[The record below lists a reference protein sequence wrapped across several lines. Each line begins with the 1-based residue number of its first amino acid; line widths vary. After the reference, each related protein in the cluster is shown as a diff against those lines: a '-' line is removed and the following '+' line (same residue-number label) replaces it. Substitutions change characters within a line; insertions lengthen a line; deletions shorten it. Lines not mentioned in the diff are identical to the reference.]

1 MLNKEVLIN
10 IFKKLLEEAKNSC
23 DDFNSADGKIGDG
36 DLGVTI
42 LHGLEEINNTINK
55 FSDDIGANF
64 MLCSQAFVKK
74 SGSSFG
80 TLIAFSFMNI
90 SKNLKGKTECNHDDI
105 ISIFETALK
114 TILERGKTNLGDKT
128 IADTLDLII
137 KNLKVNQNY
146 SDVFKSSTK
155 QALEDFKGK
164 KIRIGRARMFED
176 KTKDLDD
183 PGMFALNR
191 LTSVFQLME
200 TLILLA
206 LVIVVG
212 WVLFRPFS
220 KRELDKYNDRD
231 NWPNMDL

>member
-1 MLNKEVLIN
+1 MLNKQVLIN
-10 IFKKLLEEAKNSC
+10 IFKKLLEEAKNSY
-23 DDFNSADGKIGDG
+23 DEFNSADGKIGDG

-42 LHGLEEINNTINK
+42 LHGLEEVNNNINK
-55 FSDDIGANF
+55 FSNDLGANF

-105 ISIFETALK
+105 IFIFETALK

-128 IADTLDLII
+128 IADSLDLIV
-137 KNLKVNQNY
+137 KKLKDNQDYSNL
-146 SDVFKSSTK
+146 FKSATK

-164 KIRIGRARMFED
+164 KIKIGRARMFED

-191 LTSVFQLME
+191 LTK
-200 TLILLA
+200 
-206 LVIVVG
+206 
-212 WVLFRPFS
+212 PF
-220 KRELDKYNDRD
+220 
-231 NWPNMDL
+231 

>member
-1 MLNKEVLIN
+1 MLNKEILTN
-10 IFKKLLEEAKNSC
+10 IFKKLLEEAKNSY

-105 ISIFETALK
+105 VSIFETALK

-137 KNLKVNQNY
+137 KNLKDNQNY

-191 LTSVFQLME
+191 LTSVF
-200 TLILLA
+200 
-206 LVIVVG
+206 
-212 WVLFRPFS
+212 
-220 KRELDKYNDRD
+220 
-231 NWPNMDL
+231 